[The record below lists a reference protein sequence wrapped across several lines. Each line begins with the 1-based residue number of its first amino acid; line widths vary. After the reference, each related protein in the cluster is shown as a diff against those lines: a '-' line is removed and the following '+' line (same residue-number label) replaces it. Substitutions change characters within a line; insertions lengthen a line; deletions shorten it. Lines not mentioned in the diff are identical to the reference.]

1 MWLLSFLPEY
11 VIHLTVALG
20 ALGVILTSLFG
31 SFRYIAAYTFPIK
44 IFSFIV
50 LLCGIWLEGGIGVNA
65 VWEAKVKE
73 IEEKVA
79 VAEEQSKETNVK
91 IQTKVVEKI
100 KVVKETRDANIQYVD
115 RIVTK
120 YDDKCTLSNAAI
132 VLHDSSS
139 RNEVAGSAGAANE
152 GTSDVKASELVRTVT
167 ENYGTYYQVRE
178 QLIGFQEWYK
188 EQKKI
193 FESVK

>member
-1 MWLLSFLPEY
+1 MWLLSILPDY
-11 VIHLTVALG
+11 VIHLIVALG
-20 ALGVILTSLFG
+20 AFGVLITSLFG
-31 SFRYIAAYTFPIK
+31 SIRLLAGYAFPIK
-44 IFSFIV
+44 IFSLIV

-65 VWEAKVKE
+65 MWEDKVKE
-73 IEEKVA
+73 IEAKVV

-91 IQTKVVEKI
+91 IQTKVVERI
-100 KVVKETRDANIQYVD
+100 KVVKETTNANIQYVD

-139 RNEVAGSAGAANE
+139 RNEMAGSAGEPNE
-152 GTSDVKASELVRTVT
+152 GTSDVKASELVKTVT
-167 ENYGTYYQVRE
+167 DNYGTYYQVRE

>member
-1 MWLLSFLPEY
+1 MWLISFLPEY
-11 VIHLTVALG
+11 IIHLIVALG
-20 ALGVILTSLFG
+20 ALGVFLTSLFG
-31 SFRYIAAYTFPIK
+31 SFRFIAAYTLPIK

-50 LLCGIWLEGGIGVNA
+50 LLCGIWLEGGVGVNA
-65 VWEAKVKE
+65 EWEAKVKE
-73 IEEKVA
+73 VEEKVA

-91 IQTKVVEKI
+91 IQTKIVERI
-100 KVVKETRDANIQYVD
+100 KVVKETTNANIQYVD

-132 VLHDSSS
+132 VLHDSAS
-139 RNEVAGSAGAANE
+139 RNEVAGSTGATNE
-152 GTSDVKASELVRTVT
+152 GASDVKASELVRTVT